1 MTQINAPS
9 KTDQKI
15 QLSDGRTLGF
25 AEYGSTEGDALF
37 YCHGYPGSR
46 FEAGVLDGIGRET
59 GTRIISPDRPGMG
72 LSTFQPGRTFLDWP
86 DDVAELADHLQ
97 IDRFAVVGISGGGPY
112 ALACACKMPDRLV
125 SCGVVSG
132 MGPLELGT
140 AGMSRSNRLIF
151 FCARRLPWLLTPLF
165 KAMARSLGNE
175 EKTRKTMAKTMQHM
189 VRPDREAL
197 QAFGVED
204 MFAATAAE
212 SFRQGARGAAY
223 EGRLYG
229 RPWDFRLEELD
240 FQPLYLWHGELD
252 QNVPVGMARGMA
264 SRVAHCQA
272 TFYPDEGHISAPLN
286 HQRDILS
293 ALLPR

>member
-1 MTQINAPS
+1 MTQISAPS
-9 KTDQKI
+9 KTDQ
-15 QLSDGRTLGF
+15 QLQLPDGRTLGF
-25 AEYGSTEGDALF
+25 AEYGSAEGNVLF

-46 FEAGVLDGIGRET
+46 FEAGVLDEIGRET
-59 GTRIISPDRPGMG
+59 GTRIISLDRPGMG

-86 DDVAELADHLQ
+86 GDVAALADHLQ
-97 IDRFAVVGISGGGPY
+97 VDRFAVVGASGGGPY
-112 ALACACKMPDRLV
+112 ALACACKMPDRLI

-140 AGMSRSNRLIF
+140 AGMSRSNRFIF
-151 FCARRLPWLLTPLF
+151 FCARRLPWLLTPIF
-165 KAMARSLGNE
+165 RAMARSLRNE

-197 QAFGVED
+197 QAFGAENI
-204 MFAATAAE
+204 FAATAAE
-212 SFRQGARGAAY
+212 AFRQGVRGAVY

-229 RPWDFRLEELD
+229 GPWGFRLEALA

-252 QNVPVGMARGMA
+252 RNVPVGMARLMA
-264 SRVAHCQA
+264 SRISRCQA

-286 HQRDILS
+286 HQKEILLT
-293 ALLPR
+293 LLPR